1 MSELVLRQEVLAT
14 LRAVAPEID
23 SEQVDPRRSFH
34 DQLGIDSIDFLNFI
48 VGLEERFAI
57 RIAEP
62 DYLQLSTLQGCL
74 AYLRGHTGP
83 REEVP
88 IREGNSHETGS

>member
-1 MSELVLRQEVLAT
+1 MPETLLRQEVLAT
-14 LRAVAPEID
+14 LQAVAPEID
-23 SEQVDPRRSFH
+23 PERVDPRRSFH

-62 DYLQLSTLQGCL
+62 DYLQLSTLEGCL
-74 AYLRGHTGP
+74 GYLGERLASPEKLATH
-83 REEVP
+83 REFP
-88 IREGNSHETGS
+88 

>member
-1 MSELVLRQEVLAT
+1 MPETRLRQEVLAT

-23 SEQVDPRRSFH
+23 AEQVDPGRSFH

-74 AYLRGHTGP
+74 AYLSEHTRSP
-83 REEVP
+83 QELPTSENNRD
-88 IREGNSHETGS
+88 